1 MSEESV
7 GVMPVTPT
15 VPPNVKDAQAALG
28 NMLSETGL
36 SISSAIHEAKKFDAE
51 IKRGLSD
58 IYKAV
63 KALDVRL
70 ERLEARMK

>member
-7 GVMPVTPT
+7 GVMPVTTT

-63 KALDVRL
+63 KALDARL
-70 ERLEARMK
+70 ERIEARMK

>member
-7 GVMPVTPT
+7 GVVPVTTT

-63 KALDVRL
+63 KALDARL
-70 ERLEARMK
+70 ERIEARMK